1 MPLKSK
7 RTYING
13 VQNNYIENNNNK
25 NNKIPFN
32 IYVYQLPDIIVK
44 SNTTME
50 EYYMRQQLKNLM
62 QPFYADY
69 YVGKRTIW
77 SITPPA
83 EQVLKIGICGSNEKT
98 YLNTI
103 KLLIFLSK
111 KYTIKLN
118 QIFFSFQ
125 NQYFFELFK
134 QEAQKHELKTV
145 KIEIKEEQ
153 EIIPKVYYKVLI
165 NNNWQIPD
173 DQYYINGLQ
182 IKCNIGA
189 INYRIHY
196 YNREWS
202 KWVGN
207 NEQIFSNDAY
217 VDGFQLE
224 FVDDKYQLEFTVLLE
239 GRGKINWKS
248 KSQFSPYGKLIKSI
262 DFRLRKKEGD

>member
-13 VQNNYIENNNNK
+13 ILNNYLEIKNNNNE
-25 NNKIPFN
+25 IPFN
-32 IYVYQLPDIIVK
+32 IYVYQMPDIIVK

-50 EYYMRQQLKNLM
+50 EYYMRQQLKGLLE
-62 QPFYADY
+62 PFYAHY

-77 SITPPA
+77 SVAPA
-83 EQVLKIGICGSNEKT
+83 QHKILKVGICGNNSRS

-111 KYTIKLN
+111 KYTIGLN
-118 QIFFSFQ
+118 QIFFSFK
-125 NQYFFELFK
+125 NEEFFEIFK
-134 QEAQKHELKTV
+134 EEAQKHEIKEIKL
-145 KIEIKEEQ
+145 EIKEEK
-153 EIIPKVYYKVLI
+153 EIIPQVYYKVLI

-173 DQYYINGLQ
+173 DQHYINGLQ
-182 IKCNIGA
+182 IKCNVGI

-207 NEQIFSNDAY
+207 NEKIYSNDAY
-217 VDGFQLE
+217 ADGFQLE
-224 FVDDKYQLEFTVLLE
+224 FIDDKYQLEFTVLLE
-239 GRGKINWKS
+239 GRGKINWRS